1 MVPVLSHQEQ
11 DKDIYSCGKN
21 ENATFLRQNGK
32 RREGFYDYKNDV
44 AQEKLFRWEFARL
57 SC

>member
-44 AQEKLFRWEFARL
+44 AQEKLFR
-57 SC
+57 